1 MKHDFP
7 GARAARRIAAR
18 ANRSTRPA
26 TDPGHATLA
35 ADRVRIEDIAHVLAT
50 TWCFAG
56 QTKTFYSVAQHD
68 YLASVMVPPQDALP
82 ALLLDIEEALRQLLA
97 SSEMDGRTTAAILT
111 RFGVSGSLPSSVQD
125 ADLILRA
132 TEQRDLERPRDSMCP
147 TLLQVRPLSLK
158 LQPLPPS
165 WLSTSLSIATTSFGH
180 RPTRGDAKPRRA
192 WHDAR

>member
-68 YLASVMVPPQDALP
+68 YLASVMVPPPDALP
-82 ALLLDIEEALRQLLA
+82 ALLLDIEEALGQLLA
-97 SSEMDGRTTAAILT
+97 SSEMDGRTTAAILAK
-111 RFGVSGSLPSSVQD
+111 FGVSGTLPSSVQD

-132 TEQRDLERPRDSMCP
+132 TEQRDLERPRDSLCP
-147 TLLQVRPLSLK
+147 TLRQVRPLSLK
-158 LQPLPPS
+158 LQPLPPIVAKH
-165 WLSTSLSIATTSFGH
+165 LFIDRYYEL
-180 RPTRGDAKPRRA
+180 RPQADPRR
-192 WHDAR
+192 RRTEEGVT